1 MAKTEHFSIKHFN
14 NSLDLYSAKTK
25 LYSSSWFM
33 DFGKFGSEVFDAK
46 EKKIYSIS
54 KKFQFWKWKMVFTIK
69 ENNEKLTEL
78 FSQNNRDT
86 IYSTLLNGVSYELKI
101 HYNKKTSIFK
111 DGEKIAEFDASILDN
126 NQEQSIKLQL
136 LDITN
141 LESCFL
147 LFSCLKIGEIEQKAK
162 TILSSQKKLE
172 INEDPWI

>member
-1 MAKTEHFSIKHFN
+1 MSKTAHFLIKHFN

-25 LYSSSWFM
+25 LYSSRWFM
-33 DFGKFGSEVFDAK
+33 DFGRFGSEIFNAE
-46 EKKIYSIS
+46 EKNIYSIS

-69 ENNEKLTEL
+69 QNNKKLTEL
-78 FSQNNRDT
+78 FSKNNRYT
-86 IYSTLLNGVSYELKI
+86 VYSADLKGDSYQIKI

-111 DGEKIAEFDASILDN
+111 NGEKIAEFDASILDN
-126 NQEQSIKLQL
+126 NQEQSIQLQL

-147 LFSCLKIGEIEQKAK
+147 LFSCLKIGEIEQKSK

-172 INEDPWI
+172 INEDPWT